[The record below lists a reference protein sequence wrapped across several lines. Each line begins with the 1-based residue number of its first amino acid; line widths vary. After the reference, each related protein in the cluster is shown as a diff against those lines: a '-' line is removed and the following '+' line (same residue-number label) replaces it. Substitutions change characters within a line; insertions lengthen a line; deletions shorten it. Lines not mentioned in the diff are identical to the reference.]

1 MDKDVF
7 DLLEKLDNHGYKS
20 YIVGG
25 CLRDILLGIRPNDFD
40 ITTNA
45 RPSQVKE
52 VFREYKIFDYGIKY
66 GTITVEYRDRL
77 YEITTFRSEG
87 TYSDNRR
94 PDRVL
99 FLDSID
105 DDLAR
110 RDFTINAMAMDK
122 SYNIYDPFNGIR
134 DLKNKIIRACGDANK
149 RIEEDALR
157 ILRAIRFATRFKF
170 YLDEELFDAISLN
183 RNLLKNI
190 ARERI
195 FSEICKIITYDNPSY
210 GFLLMEETGIL
221 DILFPSLRK
230 TVGFDQKTP
239 WHDRNLFDHLLC
251 VMDNVPNDLS
261 LRLAAIFH
269 DIAKP
274 LTLKIDGDGTGHFLG
289 HDALGATMAEDIL
302 KYYKAPK
309 ALIEKVSILIK
320 EHMKVQEVMTDKAL
334 RRQIKR
340 VGRENI
346 LDLYELLYADCVC
359 TRYDRDG
366 SFILNRKKRIEEL
379 LDEKEMKKEKFLEI
393 NGYDLIELGFHGKI
407 IGQILKYAENLVL
420 SDTSLNKKE
429 ILLEKIKNNFIS
441 GDRNG

>member
-1 MDKDVF
+1 
-7 DLLEKLDNHGYKS
+7 
-20 YIVGG
+20 
-25 CLRDILLGIRPNDFD
+25 
-40 ITTNA
+40 
-45 RPSQVKE
+45 
-52 VFREYKIFDYGIKY
+52 
-66 GTITVEYRDRL
+66 
-77 YEITTFRSEG
+77 
-87 TYSDNRR
+87 
-94 PDRVL
+94 
-99 FLDSID
+99 
-105 DDLAR
+105 
-110 RDFTINAMAMDK
+110 
-122 SYNIYDPFNGIR
+122 
-134 DLKNKIIRACGDANK
+134 
-149 RIEEDALR
+149 
-157 ILRAIRFATRFKF
+157 
-170 YLDEELFDAISLN
+170 
-183 RNLLKNI
+183 
-190 ARERI
+190 
-195 FSEICKIITYDNPSY
+195 
-210 GFLLMEETGIL
+210 
-221 DILFPSLRK
+221 
-230 TVGFDQKTP
+230 
-239 WHDRNLFDHLLC
+239 
-251 VMDNVPNDLS
+251 
-261 LRLAAIFH
+261 
-269 DIAKP
+269 
-274 LTLKIDGDGTGHFLG
+274 
-289 HDALGATMAEDIL
+289 MAEDIL